1 MEITKKIIADHGG
14 TIECNSK
21 DNKTYFNLNLPV
33 ADVSKGIIT
42 DYDIHKRL
50 LISED

>member
-14 TIECNSK
+14 TIECVSK
-21 DNKTYFNLNLPV
+21 DNKTFFNLNLPV
-33 ADVSKGIIT
+33 ADDSKKVIS